1 MIPIPFLTAGQKFGA
16 AALAALLVFIA
27 GAWAG
32 GKLVGNHYRAKEAER
47 IQAEAREV
55 ARLSKIAQDLG
66 LALAAETRRRQ
77 EDARAHRAEIEK
89 WRKHGSVQVQCPAGG
104 GLARITPDSV
114 RFDAGFVDLWNAGLR
129 LGLPAA
135 KPPGRPD
142 GAPERADPPTAT
154 DLLAN
159 TADNAEACN
168 GDRARLRALQAWVRE
183 ATK

>member
-1 MIPIPFLTAGQKFGA
+1 MIIPSFGLGHKIAAIVALCALTA
-16 AALAALLVFIA
+16 IA
-27 GAWAG
+27 GAWG
-32 GKLVGNHYRAKEAER
+32 GHR
-47 IQAEAREV
+47 ITKGYYEAREA
-55 ARLSKIAQDLG
+55 ARIKAEAAEMERLNRIAYDLG
-66 LALAAETRRRQ
+66 QALAAETRKRHEQ
-77 EDARAHRAEIEK
+77 ARAHRAEIEK

-142 GAPERADPPTAT
+142 GAAERADPPTAT